1 MDDHAAIA
9 RDIAA
14 ARARIAGTAEA
25 LLYRADVKARV
36 GDEVAGR
43 LADARERF
51 AGLAA
56 AFGGNGR
63 TSNGAVVDGVGNG
76 RVTDDGAYVTV
87 RSMEF
92 EPFDEAALDEGMIGE
107 VSLAQ
112 IPSDDVPPSNAHVIP
127 GNEHPSRSRNFMPAI
142 VAAFATALVVWL
154 LLAKR
159 RRDEL
164 QDRDP
169 A

>member
-56 AFGGNGR
+56 AFNGNGR
-63 TSNGAVVDGVGNG
+63 GSSGDADDAVAAAYAVMPSLGPESF
-76 RVTDDGAYVTV
+76 DD
-87 RSMEF
+87 
-92 EPFDEAALDEGMIGE
+92 AALDEGMVGE

-112 IPSDDVPPSNAHVIP
+112 TPRDDVPSDTAQLIP
-127 GNEHPSRSRNFMPAI
+127 GEGRLARSRMFMPAI
-142 VAAFATALVVWL
+142 VAAFATAFVVWL
-154 LLAKR
+154 LLSKR
-159 RRDEL
+159 RWDEL